1 MLRGMSASGPG
12 DDVFRGGG
20 ETGERLRAVDW
31 RRHELGAPDAW
42 PESLRTAVNLCLAS
56 RYPMFVLWGPASV
69 YLYND
74 ACSVLA
80 GGKHPGALARPYPE
94 VWPEIW
100 ESDIRPLLE
109 PVLATGRASW
119 ADTRLLVLQRYGYD
133 EECYFSF
140 SFAPIRDE
148 DGRVGG
154 VFTAVSETTRQ
165 VLAERR
171 LRTLSDLGAR
181 TTEAKSAREACE
193 LAGRVLADG
202 GYDVPFALFYLAGR
216 DGTYALAAS
225 TGLPAGH
232 PAAPARI
239 DLSSA
244 HANDPWGMHPLLEGG
259 GAAEVGDLARRFG
272 PLPGGPW
279 PEPTEKAM
287 VLRIARAGQ
296 SRPDGFL
303 VAGLSPRR
311 ALDRDYRAFLVLVA
325 NQLGAAVASAL
336 AYEETQKLNETA
348 LGLSAELDLQ
358 KLVQRVTD
366 VGTELTAAKYG
377 AFFYNTQDDRGES
390 YVLFTLSGAPRE
402 AFEKFGLPRNTAMFG
417 PTFRGE
423 GVIRLPD
430 VLLDSRY
437 GRNAPHRGQPE
448 GHLPVRSYLAVPVMS
463 RAGGVIGGLFFG
475 HPEPGVFT
483 ERSERLAL
491 GVAAQAA
498 VAIDNAQLYR
508 QATREIE
515 ERLRA
520 EGELRASER
529 LYRGIGESIE
539 YGVWICDAAGRNL
552 YASESFLR
560 LVGRTQEECSSY
572 GWADVLHPDDVAET
586 ITAWQES
593 VRTGRHWNRE
603 HRYRG
608 VDGKWHPI
616 LARGVPVRNE
626 RGEITAWV
634 GINLDISELKQ
645 VEDELREGDRRKD
658 EFLATLAH
666 ELRNPLAPIRN
677 GLEVLRRSR
686 NPEDVQQARDM
697 MERQCEQMVR
707 LLDDLLDVSRISRGT
722 VQLRKER
729 VDLAAVVLRAVETS
743 RPLLQQAG
751 HDLTMSM
758 PPTPVFVDADVT
770 RLAQVFAN
778 LLNNAAK
785 YTERGGH
792 VRLAVERRGD
802 EVAVSVKDDGVG
814 IPIDVLPLVFEMF
827 VQVDHSLERTRGGLG
842 IGLTI
847 AKRLVEMHGGA
858 IEALSAGTGTGSEF
872 VVRLPAAPG
881 GPASRGRGETAPAEG
896 GAKRCILV
904 VDDNVDSAQS
914 LAMML
919 EIGGHTAHLAYDGV
933 EAVEVAGAVRPQII
947 LMDIGMPRLNGY
959 DACRRIRAEEW
970 GREIVMVALTGWG
983 QTDDRLRSEE
993 AGFDHHLVKPV
1004 EPAALDALLARL

>member
-1 MLRGMSASGPG
+1 MGSAAPAGPAP
-12 DDVFRGGG
+12 FAGGG
-20 ETGERLRAVDW
+20 ATGELLGSLDW
-31 RRHELGAPDAW
+31 ADHALGPPERW
-42 PESLRTAVNLCLAS
+42 PQSLRMALGLCLAS
-56 RYPMFVLWGPASV
+56 RYPMFVLWGPRFV

-74 ACSVLA
+74 ACSVLV
-80 GGKHPGALARPYPE
+80 GGKHPDAQGRPYAE

-109 PVLATGRASW
+109 PVIETGRASW
-119 ADTRLLVLQRYGYD
+119 ADNRLLVLRRFGYD

-165 VLAERR
+165 VVAERR
-171 LRTLSDLGAR
+171 LRTLSELGAR
-181 TTEAKSAREACE
+181 TAAAKTAREACE
-193 LAGRVLADG
+193 IAARVLADG
-202 GYDVPFALFYLAGR
+202 GYDVPFSLFYLAAP
-216 DGTYALAAS
+216 DGTTTLVAS
-225 TGLPAGH
+225 AGIPDGH
-232 PAAPARI
+232 PAAPARV
-239 DLSSA
+239 DLSA
-244 HANDPWGMHPLLEGG
+244 REGADPWGLREVVAT
-259 GAAEVGDLARRFG
+259 GAAAERTELSKRFAA
-272 PLPGGPW
+272 LPRGPW
-279 PEPTEKAM
+279 PEPPDTAM
-287 VLRIARAGQ
+287 VLPIARAGQ
-296 SRPDGFL
+296 SRADAFL
-303 VAGLSPRR
+303 VAGVSPRR
-311 ALDRDYRAFLVLVA
+311 ELDRDYRAFLVLVA
-325 NQLGAAVASAL
+325 NQVGAALASAL
-336 AYEETQKLNETA
+336 AYEETQQLNEMA

-358 KLVQRVTD
+358 KLVQQVTNA
-366 VGTELTAAKYG
+366 GTELTAAKYG
-377 AFFYNTQDDRGES
+377 AFFYNMQDDRGES

-430 VLLDSRY
+430 VLLDPRY
-437 GRNAPHRGQPE
+437 GQNAPHRGQPE
-448 GHLPVRSYLAVPVMS
+448 GHLLVRSYLAVPVKS
-463 RAGGVIGGLFFG
+463 RAGQVIGGLFFG
-475 HPEPGVFT
+475 HPETGVFT

-508 QATREIE
+508 RATQEIE
-515 ERLRA
+515 ERMRA
-520 EGELRASER
+520 EGDLRASEG

-539 YGVWICDAAGRNL
+539 YGVWICDALGRNI

-560 LVGRTQEECSSY
+560 LVGMTQEQCSSF
-572 GWADVLHPDDVAET
+572 GWSDVLHPDDVAET
-586 ITAWQES
+586 ISAWQEC
-593 VRTGRHWNRE
+593 VRTGARWDRE
-603 HRYRG
+603 HRFLG
-608 VDGKWHPI
+608 VDGEWHPV

-634 GINLDISELKQ
+634 GINLDISDLKQ
-645 VEDELREGDRRKD
+645 VENELREGDQRKD

-677 GLEVLRRSR
+677 GLEVLRRATS
-686 NPEDVQQARDM
+686 PHAIAQARDM

-707 LLDDLLDVSRISRGT
+707 LLDDLLDVSRISRGSIE
-722 VQLRKER
+722 LRRER
-729 VDLAAVVLRAVETS
+729 ADLAAVVLRAVETS

-751 HDLTMSM
+751 HELTVSM
-758 PPTPVFVDADVT
+758 PPIPVFVDVDVT

-792 VRLAVERRGD
+792 VRLAVDRIGE

-814 IPIDVLPLVFEMF
+814 IPRDLLPIVFEMF
-827 VQVDHSLERTRGGLG
+827 VQVDRSLERTHGGLG

-847 AKRLVEMHGGA
+847 AKRLVEMHGGT
-858 IEALSAGTGTGSEF
+858 IEASSAGPGSGSEF
-872 VVRLPAAPG
+872 VVRLPAASAPIS
-881 GPASRGRGETAPAEG
+881 ASARERASEGEEDRR
-896 GAKRCILV
+896 KLRILV
-904 VDDNVDSAQS
+904 VDDNADSAQS

-919 EIGGHTAHLAYDGV
+919 EIGGHTTHLAYDGL
-933 EAVEVAGAVRPQII
+933 EAVEVASAVRPELI

-959 DACRRIRAEEW
+959 DACRRIRAEDW
-970 GREIVMVALTGWG
+970 GREIVLVALTGWG
-983 QTDDRLRSEE
+983 QTDDRIRSEE

-1004 EPAALDALLARL
+1004 EPAALDELLARL